1 LLVLNH
7 EPDALHISGLAVAPE
22 LRRLGIASSILRYT
36 ERMARMLN
44 EEYLEL

>member
-1 LLVLNH
+1 LLVLNY
-7 EPDALHISGLAVAPE
+7 EPDALHISGLAAAPE
-22 LRRLGIASSILRYT
+22 LRRLGIASSILRCT